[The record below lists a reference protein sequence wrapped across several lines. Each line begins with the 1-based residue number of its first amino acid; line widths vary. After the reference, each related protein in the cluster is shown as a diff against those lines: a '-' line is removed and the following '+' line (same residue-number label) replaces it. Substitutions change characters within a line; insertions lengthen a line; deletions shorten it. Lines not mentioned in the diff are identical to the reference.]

1 MTTAKVSIDTIT
13 GIAAAAMLGSIRISV
28 WEARK
33 KDKGIEQEI
42 AISKGARSK
51 RSTSVHKHL
60 FADCAPLEA
69 IKSLRGEI
77 RTWFNKYTMEWD
89 TPWRLFSTA
98 NYFELLQ
105 DSANFEQRFQN
116 LVAAFLKVYQ
126 TEVSKQAFERG
137 AMFDRNEYPDV
148 SEVAKKFRY
157 SFDTSPVPLAG
168 DFRVDIGQIALQEL
182 QDKLTAANELR
193 VNAAMHDVWDRVKT
207 QVEWVHERMTAIM
220 EYDPDEVDEEKIY
233 STVPVMGPNPRFGL
247 FIQTSDE
254 NAECDLV
261 YTDTDELEP
270 AEIVVGHEE
279 KLVRVD
285 TKKKRRP
292 KLYDTML
299 DTGVEL
305 CGMLRDFNITNDPA
319 LEEARK
325 MLESALV
332 RVDIDSLKESTE
344 MQSATRTAMK
354 SIMDKFAF

>member
-1 MTTAKVSIDTIT
+1 MTTAKVSIDNIT
-13 GIAAAAMLGSIRISV
+13 SISAAAMLGSLNISV

-42 AISKGARSK
+42 ATSKGARSK

-69 IKSLRGEI
+69 IKSLRGEA
-77 RTWFNKYTMEWD
+77 RTWFNKYTLPWD
-89 TPWRLFSTA
+89 DHGKRLFTCS
-98 NYFELLQ
+98 NYFELMQ
-105 DSANFEQRFQN
+105 DAAGFEQRFN
-116 LVAAFLKVYQ
+116 TLVAGFLKVYQ

-148 SEVAKKFRY
+148 SEVAKKF
-157 SFDTSPVPLAG
+157 SFAVDTSPVPMAG
-168 DFRVDIGQIALQEL
+168 DFRVDIGQIALEEL
-182 QDKLTAANELR
+182 QERLTTANDLR
-193 VNAAMHDVWDRVKT
+193 VKAAMGDVWERVKT

-220 EYDPDEVDEEKIY
+220 EYDPDEVEEIKTLDDDGNVI
-233 STVPVMGPNPRFGL
+233 
-247 FIQTSDE
+247 
-254 NAECDLV
+254 
-261 YTDTDELEP
+261 
-270 AEIVVGHEE
+270 
-279 KLVRVD
+279 KLD
-285 TKKKRRP
+285 IKKKRRP

-305 CGMLRDFNITNDPA
+305 CGMLRDFNITNDPV

>member
-13 GIAAAAMLGSIRISV
+13 SISAAAMLGSLNISV

-42 AISKGARSK
+42 ATSKGARSK

-69 IKSLRGEI
+69 IKSLRGEA
-77 RTWFNKYTMEWD
+77 RTWFNKYTLPWD
-89 TPWRLFSTA
+89 DHGKRLFTTS
-98 NYFELLQ
+98 NYFELMQ
-105 DSANFEQRFQN
+105 DAANYEQRFQK
-116 LVAAFLKVYQ
+116 LVSSFLSVYQ

-148 SEVAKKFRY
+148 SEVAKKF
-157 SFDTSPVPLAG
+157 SFTVDTSPVPMAG

-182 QDKLTAANELR
+182 QERLTTANELR
-193 VNAAMHDVWDRVKT
+193 INAAMGDVWERVKT

-220 EYDPDEVDEEKIY
+220 EYDPDEVEEIKTFDDDGNVI
-233 STVPVMGPNPRFGL
+233 
-247 FIQTSDE
+247 
-254 NAECDLV
+254 
-261 YTDTDELEP
+261 
-270 AEIVVGHEE
+270 
-279 KLVRVD
+279 KLD
-285 TKKKRRP
+285 IKKKRRP

-305 CGMLRDFNITNDPA
+305 CSMLRDFNITNDPA

-325 MLESALV
+325 MLESALI

>member
-13 GIAAAAMLGSIRISV
+13 SISAAAMLGSLNISV

-42 AISKGARSK
+42 AVSKGARSK

-69 IKSLRGEI
+69 IKSLRGES
-77 RTWFNKYTMEWD
+77 RTWFNKYTLPWD
-89 TPWRLFSTA
+89 DHGKRLFTTSQ
-98 NYFELLQ
+98 YFELMQ
-105 DSANFEQRFQN
+105 DAANYEQRFN
-116 LVAAFLKVYQ
+116 KLVSSFLSVYQ

-148 SEVAKKFRY
+148 SEVAKKF
-157 SFDTSPVPLAG
+157 SFAIDTSPVPLAG
-168 DFRVDIGQIALQEL
+168 DFRVDIGKVALEELQER
-182 QDKLTAANELR
+182 LTAANELR
-193 VNAAMHDVWDRVKT
+193 VNAAMGDVWDRVKT

-220 EYDPDEVDEEKIY
+220 EYDPDEVEETKTLDDDGNVI
-233 STVPVMGPNPRFGL
+233 
-247 FIQTSDE
+247 
-254 NAECDLV
+254 
-261 YTDTDELEP
+261 
-270 AEIVVGHEE
+270 
-279 KLVRVD
+279 KVD
-285 TKKKRRP
+285 IKKKRRP

-299 DTGVEL
+299 DTGIEL

>member
-13 GIAAAAMLGSIRISV
+13 SISAAAMLGSLNISV

-42 AISKGARSK
+42 AVSKGARSK

-69 IKSLRGEI
+69 IKSLRGES
-77 RTWFNKYTMEWD
+77 RTWFNKYTLPWD
-89 TPWRLFSTA
+89 DHGKRLFTTSQ
-98 NYFELLQ
+98 YFELMQ
-105 DSANFEQRFQN
+105 DAANYEQRFN
-116 LVAAFLKVYQ
+116 KLVSSFLSVYQ

-148 SEVAKKFRY
+148 SEVAKKF
-157 SFDTSPVPLAG
+157 SFAIDTSPVPLAG
-168 DFRVDIGQIALQEL
+168 DFRVDIGKVALEELQER
-182 QDKLTAANELR
+182 LTAANELR
-193 VNAAMHDVWDRVKT
+193 VNAAMGDVWDRVKT
-207 QVEWVHERMTAIM
+207 QVEWVYERMTAIM
-220 EYDPDEVDEEKIY
+220 EYDPDEVEETKTLDDDGNVI
-233 STVPVMGPNPRFGL
+233 
-247 FIQTSDE
+247 
-254 NAECDLV
+254 
-261 YTDTDELEP
+261 
-270 AEIVVGHEE
+270 
-279 KLVRVD
+279 KVD

-299 DTGVEL
+299 DTGIEL

>member
-13 GIAAAAMLGSIRISV
+13 SISAAAMLGSLNISV

-42 AISKGARSK
+42 AVSKGARSK

-69 IKSLRGEI
+69 IKSLRGES
-77 RTWFNKYTMEWD
+77 RTWFNKYTLPWD
-89 TPWRLFSTA
+89 DHGKRLFTTSQ
-98 NYFELLQ
+98 YFELMQ
-105 DSANFEQRFQN
+105 DAANYEQRFN
-116 LVAAFLKVYQ
+116 KLVSSFLSVYQ

-148 SEVAKKFRY
+148 SEVAKKF
-157 SFDTSPVPLAG
+157 SFAIDTSPVPLAG
-168 DFRVDIGQIALQEL
+168 DFRVDIGKVALEELQER
-182 QDKLTAANELR
+182 LTAANELR
-193 VNAAMHDVWDRVKT
+193 VNAAMGDVWDRVKT

-220 EYDPDEVDEEKIY
+220 EYDPDEVEETKTLDDDGNVI
-233 STVPVMGPNPRFGL
+233 
-247 FIQTSDE
+247 
-254 NAECDLV
+254 
-261 YTDTDELEP
+261 
-270 AEIVVGHEE
+270 
-279 KLVRVD
+279 KVD

-299 DTGVEL
+299 DTGIEL

-354 SIMDKFAF
+354 SIMDKFNF

>member
-13 GIAAAAMLGSIRISV
+13 GIAAAAMLGSLNISV

-42 AISKGARSK
+42 AVSKGARSK

-69 IKSLRGEI
+69 IKSLRGES
-77 RTWFNKYTMEWD
+77 RTWFNKYTLPWD
-89 TPWRLFSTA
+89 DHGKRLFTTSQ
-98 NYFELLQ
+98 YFELMQ
-105 DSANFEQRFQN
+105 DAANYEQRFN
-116 LVAAFLKVYQ
+116 KLVSSFLSVYQ

-148 SEVAKKFRY
+148 SEVAKKF
-157 SFDTSPVPLAG
+157 SFAIDTSPVPLAG
-168 DFRVDIGQIALQEL
+168 DFRVDIGEVALEELQER
-182 QDKLTAANELR
+182 LTAANELR
-193 VNAAMHDVWDRVKT
+193 VNAAMGDVWDRVKT

-220 EYDPDEVDEEKIY
+220 EYDPDEVEETKTLDDDGNVI
-233 STVPVMGPNPRFGL
+233 
-247 FIQTSDE
+247 
-254 NAECDLV
+254 
-261 YTDTDELEP
+261 
-270 AEIVVGHEE
+270 
-279 KLVRVD
+279 KVD

-299 DTGVEL
+299 DTGIEL

>member
-13 GIAAAAMLGSIRISV
+13 SISAAAMLGSLNISV

-42 AISKGARSK
+42 ATSKGARSK

-69 IKSLRGEI
+69 IKSLRGEA
-77 RTWFNKYTMEWD
+77 RTWFNKYTLPWD
-89 TPWRLFSTA
+89 DHGKRLFTTS
-98 NYFELLQ
+98 NYFELMQ
-105 DSANFEQRFQN
+105 DAANYEQRFQK
-116 LVAAFLKVYQ
+116 LVSSFLSVYQ

-148 SEVAKKFRY
+148 SEVAKKF
-157 SFDTSPVPLAG
+157 SFTVDTSPVPMAG

-182 QDKLTAANELR
+182 QERLTTANELR
-193 VNAAMHDVWDRVKT
+193 INAAMGDVWDRIKT

-220 EYDPDEVDEEKIY
+220 EYDPDEVEEIKTFDDDGNVI
-233 STVPVMGPNPRFGL
+233 
-247 FIQTSDE
+247 
-254 NAECDLV
+254 
-261 YTDTDELEP
+261 
-270 AEIVVGHEE
+270 
-279 KLVRVD
+279 KLD
-285 TKKKRRP
+285 IKKKRRP

-305 CGMLRDFNITNDPA
+305 CSMLRDFNITNDPA

>member
-13 GIAAAAMLGSIRISV
+13 SISAAAMLGSLNISV

-42 AISKGARSK
+42 ATSKGARSK

-69 IKSLRGEI
+69 IKSLRGEA
-77 RTWFNKYTMEWD
+77 RTWFNKYTLPWD
-89 TPWRLFSTA
+89 DHGKRLFTTS
-98 NYFELLQ
+98 NYFELMQ
-105 DSANFEQRFQN
+105 DAANYEQRFQK
-116 LVAAFLKVYQ
+116 LVSSFLSVYQ

-148 SEVAKKFRY
+148 SEVAKKF
-157 SFDTSPVPLAG
+157 SFTVDTSPVPMAG

-182 QDKLTAANELR
+182 QERLTTANELR
-193 VNAAMHDVWDRVKT
+193 INAAMGDVWDRIKT

-220 EYDPDEVDEEKIY
+220 EYDPDEVEEIKTFDDDGNVI
-233 STVPVMGPNPRFGL
+233 
-247 FIQTSDE
+247 
-254 NAECDLV
+254 
-261 YTDTDELEP
+261 
-270 AEIVVGHEE
+270 
-279 KLVRVD
+279 KLD
-285 TKKKRRP
+285 IKKKRRP

-305 CGMLRDFNITNDPA
+305 CSMLRDFNITNDPA

-325 MLESALV
+325 MLESALI

-354 SIMDKFAF
+354 SIMDKFNF

>member
-13 GIAAAAMLGSIRISV
+13 SISAAAMLGSLNISV

-42 AISKGARSK
+42 AVSKGARSK

-69 IKSLRGEI
+69 IKSLRGES
-77 RTWFNKYTMEWD
+77 RTWFNKYTLPWD
-89 TPWRLFSTA
+89 DHGKRLFTTSQ
-98 NYFELLQ
+98 YFELMQ
-105 DSANFEQRFQN
+105 DAANYEQRFN
-116 LVAAFLKVYQ
+116 KLVSSFLSVYQ

-148 SEVAKKFRY
+148 SEVAKKF
-157 SFDTSPVPLAG
+157 SFAIDTSPVPLAG
-168 DFRVDIGQIALQEL
+168 DFRVDIGKVALEELQER
-182 QDKLTAANELR
+182 LTAANELR
-193 VNAAMHDVWDRVKT
+193 VNAAMGDVWDRVKT

-220 EYDPDEVDEEKIY
+220 EYDPDEVEETKTLDDDGNVI
-233 STVPVMGPNPRFGL
+233 
-247 FIQTSDE
+247 
-254 NAECDLV
+254 
-261 YTDTDELEP
+261 
-270 AEIVVGHEE
+270 
-279 KLVRVD
+279 KVD

-299 DTGVEL
+299 DTGIEL

>member
-1 MTTAKVSIDTIT
+1 MTTDKVSIDDIT
-13 GIAAAAMLGSIRISV
+13 SISAAAMLGALQISV

-33 KDKGIEQEI
+33 KDKSIEQEI
-42 AISKGARSK
+42 AINKGARSK

-69 IKSLRGEI
+69 IKSLRGEA
-77 RTWFNKYTMEWD
+77 RTWFNKYTLPWD
-89 TPWRLFSTA
+89 DHGKRLFTTSQ
-98 NYFELLQ
+98 YFELMQ
-105 DSANFEQRFQN
+105 DAASYESRFN
-116 LVAAFLKVYQ
+116 SLVGDFLKVYQ

-148 SEVAKKFRY
+148 NEVAKKF
-157 SFDTSPVPLAG
+157 SFSIDTSPVPLAG
-168 DFRVDIGQIALQEL
+168 DFRVDIGKVALDELQER
-182 QDKLTAANELR
+182 LTAANDLR
-193 VNAAMHDVWDRVKT
+193 IKAAMGDVWDRVKT
-207 QVEWVHERMTAIM
+207 QVEWVHERMTAIL
-220 EYDPDEVDEEKIY
+220 EYDPDEVEEIKTYDDDGNI
-233 STVPVMGPNPRFGL
+233 
-247 FIQTSDE
+247 I
-254 NAECDLV
+254 
-261 YTDTDELEP
+261 
-270 AEIVVGHEE
+270 
-279 KLVRVD
+279 KLD
-285 TKKKRRP
+285 IKKKRRP

-319 LEEARK
+319 LEEARR

>member
-13 GIAAAAMLGSIRISV
+13 SISAAAMLGSLNISV

-42 AISKGARSK
+42 ATSKGARSK

-69 IKSLRGEI
+69 IKSLRGEA
-77 RTWFNKYTMEWD
+77 RTWFNKYTLPWD
-89 TPWRLFSTA
+89 DHGKRLFTTS
-98 NYFELLQ
+98 NYFELMQ
-105 DSANFEQRFQN
+105 DAANYEQRFQK
-116 LVAAFLKVYQ
+116 LVSSFLSVYQ

-148 SEVAKKFRY
+148 SEVAKKF
-157 SFDTSPVPLAG
+157 SFTVDTSPVPMAG

-182 QDKLTAANELR
+182 QERLTTANELR
-193 VNAAMHDVWDRVKT
+193 INAAMGDVWDRIKT

-220 EYDPDEVDEEKIY
+220 EYDPDEVEEIKTFDDDGNVI
-233 STVPVMGPNPRFGL
+233 
-247 FIQTSDE
+247 
-254 NAECDLV
+254 
-261 YTDTDELEP
+261 
-270 AEIVVGHEE
+270 
-279 KLVRVD
+279 KLD
-285 TKKKRRP
+285 IKKKRRP

-305 CGMLRDFNITNDPA
+305 CSMLRDFNITNDPA

-325 MLESALV
+325 MLESALI

>member
-13 GIAAAAMLGSIRISV
+13 SISAAAMLGSLNISV

-42 AISKGARSK
+42 AVSKGARSK

-69 IKSLRGEI
+69 IKSLRGES
-77 RTWFNKYTMEWD
+77 RTWFNKYTLPWD
-89 TPWRLFSTA
+89 DHGKRLFTTSQ
-98 NYFELLQ
+98 YFELMQ
-105 DSANFEQRFQN
+105 DAANYEQRFN
-116 LVAAFLKVYQ
+116 KLVSSFLSVYQ

-148 SEVAKKFRY
+148 SEVAKKF
-157 SFDTSPVPLAG
+157 SFAIDTSPVPLAG
-168 DFRVDIGQIALQEL
+168 DFRVDIGKVALEELQER
-182 QDKLTAANELR
+182 LTAANELR
-193 VNAAMHDVWDRVKT
+193 VNAAMGDVWDRVKT

-220 EYDPDEVDEEKIY
+220 EYDPDEVEETKTLDDDGNVI
-233 STVPVMGPNPRFGL
+233 
-247 FIQTSDE
+247 
-254 NAECDLV
+254 
-261 YTDTDELEP
+261 
-270 AEIVVGHEE
+270 
-279 KLVRVD
+279 KVD

-299 DTGVEL
+299 DTGIEL

-344 MQSATRTAMK
+344 MQSVTRTAMK
-354 SIMDKFAF
+354 SIMDKFNF

>member
-13 GIAAAAMLGSIRISV
+13 GIAAAAMLGSLNISV

-42 AISKGARSK
+42 AVSKGARSK

-69 IKSLRGEI
+69 IKSLRGES
-77 RTWFNKYTMEWD
+77 RTWFNKYTLPWD
-89 TPWRLFSTA
+89 DHGKRLFTTSQ
-98 NYFELLQ
+98 YFELMQ
-105 DSANFEQRFQN
+105 DAANYEQRFN
-116 LVAAFLKVYQ
+116 KLVSSFLSVYQ

-148 SEVAKKFRY
+148 SEVAKKF
-157 SFDTSPVPLAG
+157 SFAIDTSPVPLAG
-168 DFRVDIGQIALQEL
+168 DFRVDIGKVALEELQER
-182 QDKLTAANELR
+182 LTAANELR
-193 VNAAMHDVWDRVKT
+193 VNAAMGDVWDRVKT

-220 EYDPDEVDEEKIY
+220 EYDPDEVEETKTLDDDGNVI
-233 STVPVMGPNPRFGL
+233 
-247 FIQTSDE
+247 
-254 NAECDLV
+254 
-261 YTDTDELEP
+261 
-270 AEIVVGHEE
+270 
-279 KLVRVD
+279 KVD

-299 DTGVEL
+299 DTGIEL

-344 MQSATRTAMK
+344 MQSVTRSAMK
-354 SIMDKFAF
+354 SIMDKFNF

>member
-13 GIAAAAMLGSIRISV
+13 SISAAAMLGSLNISV

-42 AISKGARSK
+42 ATSKGARSK

-69 IKSLRGEI
+69 IKSLRGES
-77 RTWFNKYTMEWD
+77 RTWFNKYTLPWD
-89 TPWRLFSTA
+89 DHGKRLFTTSQ
-98 NYFELLQ
+98 YFELMQ
-105 DSANFEQRFQN
+105 DAANYEQRFN
-116 LVAAFLKVYQ
+116 KLVSSFLSVYQ

-148 SEVAKKFRY
+148 SEVAKKF
-157 SFDTSPVPLAG
+157 SFAIDTSPVPLAG
-168 DFRVDIGQIALQEL
+168 DFRVDIGKVALEELQER
-182 QDKLTAANELR
+182 LTAANELR
-193 VNAAMHDVWDRVKT
+193 VNAAMGDVWDRVKT

-220 EYDPDEVDEEKIY
+220 EYDPDEVEETKTLDDDGNVI
-233 STVPVMGPNPRFGL
+233 
-247 FIQTSDE
+247 
-254 NAECDLV
+254 
-261 YTDTDELEP
+261 
-270 AEIVVGHEE
+270 
-279 KLVRVD
+279 KVD
-285 TKKKRRP
+285 IKKKRRP

-299 DTGVEL
+299 DTGIEL